1 MRYWYLAPLY
11 AFVLTILFS
20 FPMRALAE
28 KWGMVAVPGGRRDHG
43 APIPMIGGVA
53 MFIGTAWGF
62 EATQSVNADWSMFL
76 VACALMSVVGLLDD
90 VFDLRASIR
99 TVGHLVAALMMTV
112 GAGHVIR
119 LLGEPFFMGPVGTG
133 FLAIPF
139 TVLVTMT
146 VINAYN
152 MMDGIDGLAAGT
164 SLVALAPMAV
174 LATTFGLYPE
184 FIYLDV
190 LMASVLGFLV
200 FNLPLGVNVRLR
212 TFMGDAGSMFLGLA
226 ITWFGVVLTQGEAA
240 VASAVSVL
248 WFAALPIH
256 DLIATVIHRLSE
268 GRRPWAPGRDHVHH
282 LMMATGLSSRKTL
295 AAMLLTQSMYA
306 GIGLSGP
313 LLGVSDGVLFT
324 GWCLAGL
331 GHFFLARR
339 RTVVATAWHRLLG
352 LF

>member
-1 MRYWYLAPLY
+1 MHYWYLAPFY
-11 AFVLTILFS
+11 AFVLTVLFS
-20 FPMRALAE
+20 FPLRSLAE

-43 APIPMIGGVA
+43 EPVPMTGGIA

-62 EATQSVNADWSMFL
+62 EATHGVNADWSMFL
-76 VACALMSVVGLLDD
+76 LACALMAVVGLLDD

-99 TVGHLVAALMMTV
+99 TVGHLVGALMMTV

-164 SLVALAPMAV
+164 SLITLGAMAV

-184 FIYLDV
+184 SIYLYV
-190 LMASVLGFLV
+190 LIASVLGFMV
-200 FNLPLGVNVRLR
+200 FNLPLGVNARLR

-256 DLIATVIHRLSE
+256 DLIATVVHRLME
-268 GRRPWAPGRDHVHH
+268 GRLPWLAGSDHVHH
-282 LMMATGLSSRKTL
+282 HLMARGISSRWTL
-295 AAMLLTQSMYA
+295 ALLLATSVAYA
-306 GIGLSGP
+306 VIGLSGP
-313 LLGVSDGVLFT
+313 LLGVKDGVLFIA
-324 GWCLAGL
+324 WILAGV
-331 GHFFLARR
+331 GHFLVFRR
-339 RTVVATAWHRLLG
+339 RGLIRAALRRLITG
-352 LF
+352 K